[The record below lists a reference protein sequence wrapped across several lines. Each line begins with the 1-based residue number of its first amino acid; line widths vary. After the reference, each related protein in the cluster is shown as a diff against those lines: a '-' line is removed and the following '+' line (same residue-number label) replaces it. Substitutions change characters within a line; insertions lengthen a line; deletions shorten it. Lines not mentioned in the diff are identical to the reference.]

1 MHPRPEQLDIMMAAV
16 EPGDLIVPDFALS
29 FSVIKPNGKVIA
41 VDRRG
46 RISEPSPS
54 IVRRWRN
61 RGDDNERRVPLTT
74 RGWTTFEIDWE
85 SYGKDYAEALK
96 KAGYSSVEQYSDHYY
111 VAQNATEHYIEIYCR
126 RDEESKLPAFFIELS
141 THNRILTAFAE
152 NAVFLALE
160 DRDEVAATGRVGPT
174 SGIYAIRRISLLYF
188 Q

>member
-1 MHPRPEQLDIMMAAV
+1 M
-16 EPGDLIVPDFALS
+16 
-29 FSVIKPNGKVIA
+29 
-41 VDRRG
+41 
-46 RISEPSPS
+46 
-54 IVRRWRN
+54 
-61 RGDDNERRVPLTT
+61 TT

-152 NAVFLALE
+152 NTIFLALE
-160 DRDEVAATGRVGPT
+160 IATKWQPLAESARRMEFMRFAEIVIEKVFTVWHTPLTTLAGTAT
-174 SGIYAIRRISLLYF
+174 S
-188 Q
+188 